1 MTLAPVRSVNCP
13 ANNPYGK
20 IRTIVCYVSWKDCWM
35 VILGVDPGYAITGY
49 GVVSYQN
56 NRLKVLDYGV
66 IATAAKSPFP
76 ERLLKISQELE
87 VLIARHQPE
96 TMAVEEL
103 FFSRNTTTAIG
114 TAQARGVAVLSGARS
129 GIPVYEYTPMQ
140 VKLAVAGYGKAQK
153 LQVQQMVR
161 VLLALE
167 SVPKPDDAADALA
180 VAICHAHSGNR
191 SAALARG
198 GYQ

>member
-1 MTLAPVRSVNCP
+1 
-13 ANNPYGK
+13 
-20 IRTIVCYVSWKDCWM
+20 M

-56 NRLKVLDYGV
+56 NRLRVIDYGV
-66 IATAAKSPFP
+66 ISTRAGSPFP
-76 ERLLKISQELE
+76 ERLLHIAEQLDQ
-87 VLIARHQPE
+87 LILTHKPE

-153 LQVQQMVR
+153 DQVQQMVR
-161 VLLALE
+161 VLLALDQI
-167 SVPKPDDAADALA
+167 PRPDDAADALA

-191 SAALARG
+191 TAALARG

>member
-1 MTLAPVRSVNCP
+1 M
-13 ANNPYGK
+13 
-20 IRTIVCYVSWKDCWM
+20 I
-35 VILGVDPGYAITGY
+35 ILGIDPGYAITGY
-49 GVVSYQN
+49 GVVSYLN
-56 NRLKVLDYGV
+56 NRLKVIDYGV
-66 IATAAKSPFP
+66 ISTSAGTPFP
-76 ERLLKISQELE
+76 ERLLRIAESLE
-87 VLIARHQPE
+87 GLIAQHNPA
-96 TMAVEEL
+96 TIAVEEL

-167 SVPKPDDAADALA
+167 KVPKPDDAADALA